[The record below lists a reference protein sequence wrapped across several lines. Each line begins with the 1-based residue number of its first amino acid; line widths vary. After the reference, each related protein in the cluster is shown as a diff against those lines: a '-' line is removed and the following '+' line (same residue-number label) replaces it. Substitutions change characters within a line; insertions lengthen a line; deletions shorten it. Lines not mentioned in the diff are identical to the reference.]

1 MRALATAALM
11 ALFATAAQAQ
21 DCELVHSNTLNTVG
35 GGAVTYFGG
44 NVTFSCPNNVRI
56 NADSAIFVRETDRF
70 DFMGN
75 VRYTDV
81 ERLLTA
87 QQVQYARS
95 ERKVMAQINVIVT
108 NRKDGSTL
116 RANALD
122 YYQPSDVNPDG
133 RVDVHPGGRPRG
145 TLIRRRA
152 NSVAMDTTI
161 IDADR
166 MQLIGERI
174 FRSWGNVQTRRGT
187 MTSSSQYAEFDEE
200 TSRMRLTG
208 QAVVQSDTFR
218 LRADSIEAVLVDGD
232 EFKEL
237 HAHRNVI
244 VESEEVDLNAPAV
257 HLTFTDGNVERL
269 IAVGGAKSA
278 ENAPQARAVS
288 PDFVLTADSIDA
300 LSPRQKLETVIAI
313 GKALGERIDTA
324 ANRDLPALIRHDWV
338 RGDTIRAWFTDRD
351 SAAAAPAPGARPR
364 QAVASDSTRVLERI
378 LANGNPASS
387 TYRMREEKGDTVEIS
402 VNYITAKKL
411 DVSFKQGAVAKVEA
425 EGDIRGLYLQPVQ
438 RAQAASAPGR
448 RQ

>member
-1 MRALATAALM
+1 MRAIAAVGMLM
-11 ALFATAAQAQ
+11 LFATATRAQE
-21 DCELVHSNTLNTVG
+21 CELLRSPTFNAVG
-35 GGAVTYFGG
+35 GGAITYFGG
-44 NVTFSCPNNVRI
+44 GVSFACPNNVRI
-56 NADSAIFVRETDRF
+56 SSDSAIFVRETDRF

-75 VRYTDV
+75 VRYVDDQ
-81 ERLLTA
+81 RLLTA
-87 QQVQYARS
+87 QQAQYARR
-95 ERKVMAQINVIVT
+95 ERKVMAQINVVVT
-108 NRKDGSTL
+108 NRQDGSTL

-122 YYQPSDVNPDG
+122 YYQPSDAVPEG

-152 NSVAMDTTI
+152 NSTAIDTTI

-166 MQLIGERI
+166 MQLIGERL
-174 FRSWGNVQTRRGT
+174 FRGWGNVQTRRGT
-187 MTSSSQYAEFDEE
+187 MTSSSQYAEFDEAS
-200 TSRMRLTG
+200 SRMRLTG
-208 QAVVQSDTFR
+208 QAAVQSDTFR

-244 VESEEVDLNAPAV
+244 VESQQMDLNAPSV
-257 HLTFTDGNVERL
+257 HLTFSDGQVERV

-300 LSPRQKLETVIAI
+300 LSPKQKLETVIAI
-313 GKALGERIDTA
+313 GKALGERIDTT
-324 ANRDLPALIRHDWV
+324 ANRDLPELIRNDWV

-351 SAAAAPAPGARPR
+351 SAAAPAPGTRPS
-364 QAVASDSTRVLERI
+364 QVVAGDSTRVLERI

-387 TYRMREEKGDTVEIS
+387 TYRMREENGDSAAIS

-411 DVSFKQGAVAKVEA
+411 DVSFKQGEVAKVEA
-425 EGDIRGLYLQPVQ
+425 EGDIRGLYLQPAQ
-438 RAQAASAPGR
+438 RAQAANPPR
-448 RQ
+448 RPQR